1 MKVKYEFNNGDV
13 TEVEVSEEIGAMII
27 DSRREEE
34 SAERKHRRHCYSMDA
49 AVYEGLEYG
58 TEDFTEALF
67 DDAEER
73 DARVREAFSHLS
85 EIQQKRLLLLA
96 GGMSVR
102 EIAWRKGKNFRT
114 VYDSIEAAKKKFLK
128 FF

>member
-1 MKVKYEFNNGDV
+1 MKVKYEFNNGDI

-58 TEDFTEALF
+58 TEDFTEALY
-67 DDAEER
+67 DDADER

-102 EIAWRKGKNFRT
+102 EIARREGKNFRT